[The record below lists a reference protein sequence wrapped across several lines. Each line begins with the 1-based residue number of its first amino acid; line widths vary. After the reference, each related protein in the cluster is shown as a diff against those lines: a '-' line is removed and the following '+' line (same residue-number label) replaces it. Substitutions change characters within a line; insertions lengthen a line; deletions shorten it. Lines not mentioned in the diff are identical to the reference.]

1 MNVVGPKSFE
11 ISKREVWEAYKRVKA
26 KRGGPGVDGVS
37 IEMFEQDLS
46 KNLYRIWNRMASGSY
61 FPPPVKRVEIP
72 KGDGRTRPL
81 GIPTVADRI
90 AQMVVQRR
98 LEPRLEPIFHADSYG
113 YRPKRSAHDAL
124 RVVRDRCWRH
134 DWVLDLDIKGFFD
147 NIDHDLLMLAVHR
160 HTDCRWVALY
170 VERWLK
176 ADVVLP
182 DGTRQRRER
191 GTPQGGVI
199 SPLLANLFLH
209 YAFDKWMEREHRNVQ
224 FARYAD
230 DIVCH
235 CDSLTQAEALRG
247 ELQARLAACRLEL
260 NLEKTRVVYCADA
273 NRRSSYAE
281 KRFDFLGYTF
291 KPRKAVNRA
300 GRLFTSFSPAIG
312 DDAGAAL
319 RQEIRRWGL
328 SRLSR
333 YSLGELLARICPK
346 VVGWVRYYGLFH
358 PSALQQALR
367 TLDLHLVRWAQRK
380 YKRLRGH
387 VTRAWHWLEQLHKRA
402 PALFPHWS
410 AAIRATGR

>member
-291 KPRKAVNRA
+291 KPRQALNRA
-300 GRLFTSFSPAIG
+300 GQLFTSFSPAIG